1 VRYILAAV
9 QGLAAFAKAVIARQR
24 LMLVFKTK
32 AAIAG
37 SHFPFG
43 S

>member
-1 VRYILAAV
+1 VRYILAVA
-9 QGLAAFAKAVIARQR
+9 QGLAPFAKAVITRQR
-24 LMLVFKTK
+24 LMLVFKSK
-32 AAIAG
+32 AVAG